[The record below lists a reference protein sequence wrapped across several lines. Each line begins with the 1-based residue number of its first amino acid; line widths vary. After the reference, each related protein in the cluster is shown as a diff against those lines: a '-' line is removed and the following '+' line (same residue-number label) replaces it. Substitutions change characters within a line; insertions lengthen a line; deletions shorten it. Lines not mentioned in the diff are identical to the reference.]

1 MEAAL
6 AWLPDLPMVIGS
18 VRKTR
23 RKKLIWKS
31 AEDIFL
37 SSTGGN
43 ILNQSMEADDGG
55 GVREVSSNP
64 NRLVSSVSAY
74 PLPNTNTVSAGIINA
89 TPAAAATASA
99 ASTFTISSTSSSSST
114 STNSSSHSN
123 IQQQLPSG
131 MVNTSCPNTEYTTSG
146 YLHHGS
152 DASSSTSP
160 NTVTSTGDIN
170 NAQCNSIGGN
180 NPLDLSG
187 IPPITQVTLPTPTEN
202 GEGRFSKSPTPSP
215 KPSPTLMIRQT
226 SCDSSDDRANKND
239 TCSFISREGSMERSF
254 TEASAEHQP
263 IEKLLDSTSRS
274 SESSR
279 SVEAPRT
286 PEIGTNFN
294 GVLIKERKESRD
306 SKSGDKKSN
315 KAWYKMLNPT
325 YKSRSEDLK
334 RLFKDL
340 PSDERLIVDYSCALQ
355 KDILVHG
362 RLYVT
367 PNYFCFYSKIFG
379 WETFVSIKS
388 KEIVAMTKEK
398 TALVIPNAIEIRTER
413 EKHFFTSFASR
424 DKTYLMLFRIW
435 QNALMD
441 QQMSATELWQWV
453 HSSYG
458 DELGLTSDDDDYV
471 APSTEDDTKTSIN
484 HGHNDR
490 TCDSSSLN
498 TSLKLY
504 SGDSLEET
512 CPADTGID
520 ESSVPPVPKS
530 SGGGDSETSEFVGT
544 ESHQPP
550 RVPSTPIKSPQNH
563 TPLNST
569 PQPKDDIPTDMSDT
583 TESEPESKIT
593 CLSSGESVA
602 CPNQSSHHQGREI
615 VNTVYS
621 LPVDTVFTLLFTNSK
636 FMLDLYTARKTSDVV
651 ASPWQSNP
659 ETNQKLR
666 QVTYTLTL
674 PPNSFGPKVSHVTE
688 TQVVSQFSK
697 HGEIYTVDAE
707 ACNAGIPYAD
717 SFFVS
722 NHWCLTRESATETR
736 ISVWSQVKYKKNV
749 WGFMKGVIDKNA
761 YNGVENLL
769 NDINAALLAEVDR
782 TNLKRTRRRRRRV
795 GSKGEPPDVLL
806 PSQVYPDKVKDIH
819 KSTQM
824 PARKLTLPTVT
835 PDNTI
840 SSNEGPVRLVVATL
854 VILLTLNALLYY
866 KLWALEEKMFLRSSP
881 YPTLDP
887 SMFRSGT
894 VGGPLEE
901 WVRILQQ
908 QEAIHA
914 AEVERWRKSIEE
926 AAGFLRKAEE
936 SLRTLHTSIPPHHAS
951 KLQLLL
957 RQIQN
962 LHEAESQRR
971 SSAATSEPL
980 HRDQEATLVDPTIGP
995 DIPDHDSDS
1004 VYKNTHE
1011 NEVHVD
1017 L

>member
-1 MEAAL
+1 
-6 AWLPDLPMVIGS
+6 
-18 VRKTR
+18 
-23 RKKLIWKS
+23 
-31 AEDIFL
+31 
-37 SSTGGN
+37 
-43 ILNQSMEADDGG
+43 MEADDGG

-379 WETFVSIKS
+379 WETF
-388 KEIVAMTKEK
+388 
-398 TALVIPNAIEIRTER
+398 
-413 EKHFFTSFASR
+413 
-424 DKTYLMLFRIW
+424 
-435 QNALMD
+435 
-441 QQMSATELWQWV
+441 QMSATELWQWV

-504 SGDSLEET
+504 SGDSLE
-512 CPADTGID
+512 A
-520 ESSVPPVPKS
+520 
-530 SGGGDSETSEFVGT
+530 GG
-544 ESHQPP
+544 
-550 RVPSTPIKSPQNH
+550 RSPH
-563 TPLNST
+563 
-569 PQPKDDIPTDMSDT
+569 
-583 TESEPESKIT
+583 
-593 CLSSGESVA
+593 
-602 CPNQSSHHQGREI
+602 
-615 VNTVYS
+615 
-621 LPVDTVFTLLFTNSK
+621 
-636 FMLDLYTARKTSDVV
+636 LD
-651 ASPWQSNP
+651 
-659 ETNQKLR
+659 
-666 QVTYTLTL
+666 
-674 PPNSFGPKVSHVTE
+674 
-688 TQVVSQFSK
+688 
-697 HGEIYTVDAE
+697 
-707 ACNAGIPYAD
+707 
-717 SFFVS
+717 
-722 NHWCLTRESATETR
+722 
-736 ISVWSQVKYKKNV
+736 ISVLGCQ
-749 WGFMKGVIDKNA
+749 
-761 YNGVENLL
+761 
-769 NDINAALLAEVDR
+769 
-782 TNLKRTRRRRRRV
+782 
-795 GSKGEPPDVLL
+795 
-806 PSQVYPDKVKDIH
+806 
-819 KSTQM
+819 
-824 PARKLTLPTVT
+824 
-835 PDNTI
+835 
-840 SSNEGPVRLVVATL
+840 
-854 VILLTLNALLYY
+854 
-866 KLWALEEKMFLRSSP
+866 
-881 YPTLDP
+881 
-887 SMFRSGT
+887 
-894 VGGPLEE
+894 
-901 WVRILQQ
+901 
-908 QEAIHA
+908 
-914 AEVERWRKSIEE
+914 
-926 AAGFLRKAEE
+926 
-936 SLRTLHTSIPPHHAS
+936 IP
-951 KLQLLL
+951 
-957 RQIQN
+957 
-962 LHEAESQRR
+962 
-971 SSAATSEPL
+971 
-980 HRDQEATLVDPTIGP
+980 
-995 DIPDHDSDS
+995 
-1004 VYKNTHE
+1004 
-1011 NEVHVD
+1011 
-1017 L
+1017 